1 MAKKDR
7 VNISSYIDAH
17 EGLAIAVL
25 AIAGV
30 SMALF
35 LIKVLF
41 DISVGWPAVAL
52 MYGSIPFA
60 VALLAVFFVLPVE
73 AWKHFISERKAGA
86 PLLKTAAAS
95 IGATAAGVLL
105 MAIVFF
111 AMIAAP
117 MQDIPSLFNPACD
130 TISDLS
136 WNTRRG
142 RSSRSYSVE
151 GTTED
156 GRELTLSVSRAM
168 RHGMLDVREL
178 RVTYLPHS
186 GTIIEFETV
195 R

>member
-1 MAKKDR
+1 M
-7 VNISSYIDAH
+7 NISSYIDAH
-17 EGLAIAVL
+17 ERLAIAVL

-41 DISVGWPAVAL
+41 DISVGWSAVAL

-60 VALLAVFFVLPVE
+60 VALLAVFLVLPVE
-73 AWKHFISERKAGA
+73 AWKHFISERKVGA
-86 PLLKTAAAS
+86 SLLKTAAVS
-95 IGATAAGVLL
+95 IGATAVGVLL

-111 AMIAAP
+111 SMIAAP
-117 MQDIPSLFNPACD
+117 VQDIPSLFNPPRD
-130 TISDLS
+130 TIADLS
-136 WNTRRG
+136 WNTRSG
-142 RSSRSYSVE
+142 RSSRSYSVK
-151 GTTED
+151 GTTEG
-156 GRELTLSVSRAM
+156 GRELTLSVTRAM